1 MNQLIANPTRR
12 RARTGFSLVELLVV
26 IAIIVLLISIVV
38 PALHAARTAAKE
50 AATNA
55 MLGVLGTG
63 LQTFEADR
71 RIGGRF
77 PPSLPDLRSNGGR
90 TAANPYS
97 NLPGN
102 NGGSDIAISGAGL
115 LVWVL
120 AGADLLGS
128 PGFRTF
134 DSSSSVWNEDSHA
147 NFDSSNPSQSGAYAI
162 YPSGSKAGQL
172 VHARSGPYVDLSKV
186 NVTRWDE
193 NERSFGIEAEREA
206 ADSLGRRPVNRLYP
220 MFLDS
225 FGYPVLYWRADPA
238 GVQFADSV
246 SPDRIPSARRG
257 RYHWIDN
264 EALVDSGSQDVLVL
278 RADNE
283 VHKLDY
289 EPGQDPPT
297 DPTPG
302 FFQHYIWNQDV
313 GAKVYPQR
321 ADSYLLVSPGA
332 DGLYGTADDIA
343 NFDHGGR

>member
-1 MNQLIANPTRR
+1 MSQSIANPTRR

-38 PALHAARTAAKE
+38 PALSAARRAAKE
-50 AATNA
+50 ASTNV
-55 MLGVLGTG
+55 MLGVLSTG

-77 PPSLPDLRSNGGR
+77 PPSLPDLRPDGTR
-90 TAANPYS
+90 KVADPYHPNS
-97 NLPGN
+97 
-102 NGGSDIAISGAGL
+102 SRSTTIEISGAGL
-115 LVWVL
+115 LVWAL
-120 AGADLLGS
+120 AGADLLGT

-134 DSSSSVWNEDSHA
+134 DTQNSTVWNEDSHRKLES
-147 NFDSSNPSQSGAYAI
+147 DPRKSGAFALNSNLQ
-162 YPSGSKAGQL
+162 P
-172 VHARSGPYVDLSKV
+172 VHARSGPYVDLSKI
-186 NVTRWDE
+186 NVTRWDK
-193 NERSFGIEAEREA
+193 NEGSFVIPAELEARSESGRSAVTRE
-206 ADSLGRRPVNRLYP
+206 YP

-246 SPDRIPSARRG
+246 SPDRLPSARRG
-257 RYHWIDN
+257 IYHWIDN
-264 EALVDSGSQDVLVL
+264 EALVNSGARDVLVL

-289 EPGQDPPT
+289 EPGQDPPI
-297 DPTPG
+297 DPAPG
-302 FFQHYIWNQDV
+302 FFQYYIWNQDV
-313 GAKVYPQR
+313 GAKVHPQR
-321 ADSYLLVSPGA
+321 PDSYLLVSPGA